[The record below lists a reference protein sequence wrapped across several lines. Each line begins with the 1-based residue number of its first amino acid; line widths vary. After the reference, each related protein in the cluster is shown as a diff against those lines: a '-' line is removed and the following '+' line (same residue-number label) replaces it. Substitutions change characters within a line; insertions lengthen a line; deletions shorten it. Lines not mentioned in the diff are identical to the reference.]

1 MMKIRGDMVPEQC
14 LLEMTV
20 LLLTLTQTVQ
30 NSEGVQATTA
40 HSLNTSQS
48 MQAPLALRCGST
60 TGQGLLGSGE
70 LSALREKGFE
80 PETVCG
86 A

>member
-20 LLLTLTQTVQ
+20 LLLTLTQRVQ

-60 TGQGLLGSGE
+60 TGQGLFG
-70 LSALREKGFE
+70 
-80 PETVCG
+80 
-86 A
+86 